1 MKTPTLNETLA
12 RLVAPFEDAPV
23 EWEDVLH
30 RAGVPSPRRRLR
42 GALILVGA
50 ILTTILVL
58 APPIGLAGRV
68 VGFFEDKGKPV
79 PVASLTDLDREML
92 VESFCRRVDLVTPRG
107 GRPRTRCLD
116 GEPSIEEIARAKGR
130 LYWKLTFPGG
140 PTCLASGPS
149 RGRKDTFGRG
159 RSHVGMIG
167 CGQDIVP
174 SPKRPITVDGA
185 MRFDLGPPRGT
196 LMSAS
201 GLAGDGVEQ
210 VGLVEQDGDVHKV
223 PVEDRTYDFGRPPD
237 RLWVAIAAFDDS
249 DDEVYREPLHLRG
262 PSGFP
267 PSKASPSRPVPL
279 PALPKSAPIQHG
291 ETTDAT
297 IDVYRSGFVAV
308 RFKSTTGRAYRVLRP
323 RADYPRLPITC
334 FDVAYGAG
342 SWETLGLGVTT
353 AFGRDMRALLTSPGG
368 GPRPPFDLC
377 MLRGTYGRR
386 WNDSR
391 GVHEGVEVA
400 FTPLGRRFFAEQAAA
415 RDLALF
421 VRSPAMRR
429 IRGAI
434 RTSGVHPSAAAV
446 ARTFPARVAALNG
459 RRQVLPVGQIGI
471 WSEGP
476 RIIAST
482 QASNGRRL
490 YVELRS
496 GRIGPHNLRSLASP
510 L

>member
-1 MKTPTLNETLA
+1 MKAPTLTEALA
-12 RLVAPFEDAPV
+12 RQVAPFEDAPV
-23 EWEDVLH
+23 EWEDVLK
-30 RAGVPSPRRRLR
+30 RAGAPPRRRRLR
-42 GALILVGA
+42 GALILLGA
-50 ILTTILVL
+50 ILAAILVL

-68 VGFFEDKGKPV
+68 IGFFEDKGKPV
-79 PVASLTDLDREML
+79 PVASLTELDREML
-92 VESFCRRVDLVTPRG
+92 VESFCRRPELVTPRRG
-107 GRPRTRCLD
+107 SPQTRCLD

-140 PTCLASGPS
+140 PTCLASGSS

-167 CGQDIVP
+167 CGQRIVP
-174 SPKRPITVDGA
+174 SPKRPITVDAA
-185 MRFDLGPPRGT
+185 MRFDLDAPRAT

-210 VGLVEQDGDVHKV
+210 VGLVERDGDVHKV

-237 RLWVAIAAFDDS
+237 RPWVAIAAFDDS
-249 DDEVYREPLHLRG
+249 DAEIYREPLHLRG
-262 PSGFP
+262 PRAFP
-267 PSKASPSRPVPL
+267 PTKVPSRPVPL

-291 ETTDAT
+291 ETADAT

-323 RADYPRLPITC
+323 GAEYPRLPITC
-334 FDVAYGAG
+334 LDVAYGGG
-342 SWETLGLGVTT
+342 SWETLGLGVATP
-353 AFGRDMRALLTSPGG
+353 FGRDMRALLTSPGG
-368 GPRPPFDLC
+368 KPRPPFDLC

-391 GVHEGVEVA
+391 GVHEAVEVA

-421 VRSPAMRR
+421 VHSPAMRR

-434 RTSGVHPSAAAV
+434 RTSGVHPSAASV
-446 ARTFPARVAALNG
+446 ARTFPARVVALNS
-459 RRQVLPVGQIGI
+459 RSQVLPVGQIGI

-496 GRIGPHNLRSLASP
+496 GRIGPHNLRSLALP
-510 L
+510 F

>member
-1 MKTPTLNETLA
+1 MKAPTLTEALA
-12 RLVAPFEDAPV
+12 RQVAPFEDAPH
-23 EWEDVLH
+23 EWEDVLQ
-30 RAGVPSPRRRLR
+30 RAGLPPRRRLR
-42 GALILVGA
+42 RSLILVGA
-50 ILTTILVL
+50 ILTAIVVL

-68 VGFFEDKGKPV
+68 VGLFEDKGKPV
-79 PVASLTDLDREML
+79 PVSSLTELDREML
-92 VESFCRRVDLVTPRG
+92 VDSFCRRVDLVTPRG

-140 PTCLASGPS
+140 PTCLASGSS
-149 RGRKDTFGRG
+149 RGREDTFGRG

-167 CGQDIVP
+167 CSQGIVP
-174 SPKRPITVDGA
+174 SPMRPITVDASLQLELGA
-185 MRFDLGPPRGT
+185 ARATLLG
-196 LMSAS
+196 AS
-201 GLAGDGVEQ
+201 GLAGAGVEQ

-223 PVEDRTYDFGRPPD
+223 PVEDRTYDFGRPPN
-237 RLWVAIAAFDDS
+237 RPWVAIAAFDDS
-249 DDEVYREPLHLRG
+249 DAEVYREPLHLRG
-262 PSGFP
+262 PRALP
-267 PSKASPSRPVPL
+267 RTKAPPSRPVQL

-291 ETTDAT
+291 ETADAT
-297 IDVYRSGFVAV
+297 IDVFRSGFVAV

-323 RADYPRLPITC
+323 GPDYPRLPITC
-334 FDVAYGAG
+334 LDVAYGAG

-353 AFGRDMRALLTSPGG
+353 PFGRDMRALLTSPGG

-391 GVHEGVEVA
+391 GVHEAVEVA
-400 FTPLGRRFFAEQAAA
+400 FSPLGRRFFAEQAAA

-421 VRSPAMRR
+421 VHSAAMRR

-434 RTSGVHPSAAAV
+434 RTSGVNPSAASI
-446 ARTFPARVAALNG
+446 ARTFPARVVALNG

-482 QASNGRRL
+482 RASNGRRL

-496 GRIGPHNLRSLASP
+496 GRIGPHNLRSLALP
-510 L
+510 F